1 MLSGEINITTIPF
14 LVLQDKIFFALQLMN
29 DNQITHLPVVDEE
42 QKYVGL
48 VSEDLL
54 MDIENGDEEVGS
66 YRESLGR
73 IAVKSD
79 EHFLKAIKQAAENGI
94 SLVPVIDKENNFL
107 GSVAYTDLLRY
118 VADFMSLNDPGGLI
132 VFEVDSNQYSFN
144 EISKM
149 VESNNAQITQLNTSN
164 NLDTGVMTVTIR
176 VNKAEIADIV
186 ATFQRYEY
194 TVKYYFGEEL
204 YTNELR
210 SNYDNLMN
218 YLQI

>member
-1 MLSGEINITTIPF
+1 
-14 LVLQDKIFFALQLMN
+14 MN
-29 DNQITHLPVVDEE
+29 DNQVAHLPLIDEE
-42 QKYVGL
+42 QKYLGL

-54 MDIENGDEEVGS
+54 MDIENDQDEIGY
-66 YRESLGR
+66 YRDSLGV
-73 IAVKSD
+73 ISVKND
-79 EHFLKAIKQAAENGI
+79 EHFLKAVKQAAENSI
-94 SLVPVIDKENNFL
+94 SVVPIIDKENNL
-107 GSVAYTDLLRY
+107 VGSVAYKDLLRY
-118 VADFMSLNDPGGLI
+118 VVDFMGLNDAGGLI
-132 VFEVDSNQYSFN
+132 VFEVDSHQYSFG
-144 EISKM
+144 EISKI
-149 VESNNAQITQLNTSN
+149 VESSNAQITQLNTSN